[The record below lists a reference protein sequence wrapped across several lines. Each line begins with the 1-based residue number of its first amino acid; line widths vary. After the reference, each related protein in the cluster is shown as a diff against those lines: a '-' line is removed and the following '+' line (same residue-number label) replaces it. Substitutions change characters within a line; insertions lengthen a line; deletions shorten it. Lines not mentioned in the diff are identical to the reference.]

1 MALVS
6 PHTSTRS
13 RRDHMAPAVER
24 RTILIVDDE
33 EGVRSLLGR
42 WLESS
47 GFRVLLATGA
57 DAALAV
63 FDEDPPALVVC
74 DIRMPGRDG
83 LWLAARVRQDFP
95 DTAVIISSG
104 VQDCHAA
111 EECLRHGVI
120 EYLTKPYGRDR
131 LRDAVR
137 RGLEWHEAASEAQRW
152 KRLLEG
158 ELRERKSGLTRVV
171 RGLAIHGEQDLE
183 TLLTVALG
191 QREAVAHAHRV
202 QVLAVATARRLELAP
217 DIVAVL
223 SRAALVHDIGKAALP
238 IALVRK
244 PASLTDEELALMR
257 TYPAVGAALLAEI
270 PFLKDTAA
278 VVRDAHERMDGHGFP
293 HSIRAA
299 SVGVAARI
307 LGVVDAF
314 DAMTHPRV
322 FRDAIS
328 TTHALLEIDRC
339 TGTQF
344 DPLVVDA
351 FHAVAGRV

>member
-6 PHTSTRS
+6 HPIPSV
-13 RRDHMAPAVER
+13 RRDLMAPAVER

-33 EGVRSLLGR
+33 QGVRSLLGR

-47 GFRVLLATGA
+47 GYRVLLATGA
-57 DAALAV
+57 EAALAV

-95 DTAVIISSG
+95 ETAVIISSG
-104 VQDCHAA
+104 VQDGRAA
-111 EECLRHGVI
+111 EECLRHGVL

-137 RGLEWHEAASEAQRW
+137 RGLDWHTAASEARRW

-171 RGLAIHGEQDLE
+171 RGLAVHGEQDLE
-183 TLLTVALG
+183 TLLNVALG

-202 QVLAVATARRLELAP
+202 RVLAVATARKLELAP

-223 SRAALVHDIGKAALP
+223 ARAALVHDLGKAALP

-244 PASLTDEELALMR
+244 PAALTDEELALMR
-257 TYPAVGAALLAEI
+257 TYPAVGGALLAEI

-278 VVRDAHERMDGHGFP
+278 IVRDAHERMDGHGFP
-293 HSIRAA
+293 HGIRAA
-299 SVGVAARI
+299 SVSMAARI
-307 LGVVDAF
+307 LGLVDAF
-314 DAMTHPRV
+314 DAMTHSRV
-322 FRDAIS
+322 FRDAVS
-328 TTHALLEIDRC
+328 TTDALLEIDRC
-339 TGTQF
+339 AGTQF
-344 DPLVVDA
+344 DPLVVEA
-351 FHAVAGRV
+351 FHAVVGRG